1 MYFQLLPAGGA
12 ACPGSGPRY
21 LQTRRRR
28 VIGWALPDIKG
39 AGGATDAREQRF
51 TELYERHY
59 DDIYRYVIRRVVSV
73 DVGDVVAEV
82 FLVAWRRI
90 AEVPPDATLPWLYRV
105 AGYVLANEIRGQRR
119 GWRLVTRMASEPD
132 SSRIDDHAESVAG
145 RLDIA
150 AAFDR
155 LPPADQE
162 VLRLVSWERLD
173 TADAARA
180 LGCSRA
186 TFAMRLLR
194 ARRRLRE
201 QIRIG
206 AQLDGSAGAAAKST
220 PAMRGV

>member
-1 MYFQLLPAGGA
+1 MDA
-12 ACPGSGPRY
+12 AER
-21 LQTRRRR
+21 
-28 VIGWALPDIKG
+28 
-39 AGGATDAREQRF
+39 RF
-51 TELYERHY
+51 TELYDRHY
-59 DDIYRYVIRRVVSV
+59 RDIHRYMVRRVVGV

-90 AEVPPDATLPWLYRV
+90 AEVPTDAALPWLYRV
-105 AGYVLANEIRGQRR
+105 AGYVLANEMRGQRR
-119 GWRLVTRMASEPD
+119 GQRLVIRMAIEPD
-132 SSRIDDHAESVAG
+132 SSRIDDHADGVAS

-155 LPPADQE
+155 LSAADQE

-173 TADAARA
+173 AADAARA

-201 QIRIG
+201 QIRTG
-206 AQLDGSAGAAAKST
+206 AEREYMTGVGAEPSPK
-220 PAMRGV
+220 RGA